1 MDLEHK
7 HEVLT
12 HYFNQRNSELQKQLG
27 LQMARL
33 DDAEQGSESTAK
45 KLSTLCD
52 ELEAVK
58 SENKTLKHEL
68 EEQVCRGFFS
78 RFSKQL
84 PGSNSITNSFNNRRR
99 EA

>member
-1 MDLEHK
+1 MVLLQDKFDLEHK

-27 LQMARL
+27 LQTARL

-45 KLSTLCD
+45 KLTTLCD
-52 ELEAVK
+52 ELETVK

-68 EEQVCRGFFS
+68 EEQVKFTISPNVNLDRPNQWS
-78 RFSKQL
+78 Q
-84 PGSNSITNSFNNRRR
+84 
-99 EA
+99 